1 MQEKYDKGAGCVF
14 CKSGGTLGEACGCE
28 DVEAEMLCDMSDS
41 ACSLQDAA
49 DAGSMF
55 ETWLVNE
62 FCELGCL
69 QVRPHT
75 ACTCEAP
82 LADPGAVL

>member
-1 MQEKYDKGAGCVF
+1 MLTQWPALVQGKHGRGGAECAF
-14 CKSGGTLGEACGCE
+14 CRSGGTQGVACSCE

-41 ACSLQDAA
+41 ACSMQDAA

-69 QVRPHT
+69 QVGGSC
-75 ACTCEAP
+75 ALWC
-82 LADPGAVL
+82 